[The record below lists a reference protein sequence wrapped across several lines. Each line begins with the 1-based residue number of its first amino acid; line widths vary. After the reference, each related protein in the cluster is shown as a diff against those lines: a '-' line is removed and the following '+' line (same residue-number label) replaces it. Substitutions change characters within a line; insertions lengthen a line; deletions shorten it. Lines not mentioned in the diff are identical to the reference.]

1 MQRRRAD
8 CDFSV
13 NAFPLSLTADKSFNR
28 FPETQHVWN
37 RWLHR
42 KKNADKVLLNGLK
55 RLEYRGYDSAGFA
68 TNSGGQT
75 HVRQPA
81 WCTSLNF
88 ASKVNRSAALSAS
101 QTPAGLAS
109 SHLPP

>member
-28 FPETQHVWN
+28 FPEIQHVWN

-42 KKNADKVLLNGLK
+42 KKNADKVLLSGLK

-68 TNSGGQT
+68 TNSGTVGIAHT
-75 HVRQPA
+75 RWA
-81 WCTSLNF
+81 CLI
-88 ASKVNRSAALSAS
+88 ASGHH
-101 QTPAGLAS
+101 P
-109 SHLPP
+109 